1 MRLMDARIHRANDDD
16 GCGFGTWLHRDG
28 RSDICDST
36 STGVAAR
43 AIEANL
49 HDIEQNRLAAQGSMP
64 SCIRIELGYQ

>member
-1 MRLMDARIHRANDDD
+1 MDARIHRANDDD
-16 GCGFGTWLHRDG
+16 GYGFGTWLHRDG

-49 HDIEQNRLAAQGSMP
+49 HDIE
-64 SCIRIELGYQ
+64 